1 MQQRATLPLAGN
13 ETAGSAYV
21 RTPMQRAY
29 GELKRRILT
38 CGLPPGA
45 PLNERCLVKE
55 LCVAPA
61 VFHKVCNRLA
71 QEELVRP
78 QKSKTFVVAHFT
90 LADIREL
97 CELRR
102 IVEGRS
108 AALAAERSGPSQ
120 VARLLAV
127 AELRYEPGERHTYGS
142 YLRTNTAFHRQLAL
156 AAQNPRLEAAV
167 TSVIGHIQ
175 RPLYLGLDCGLDP
188 EEATAEHLM
197 IVDAVRRRRPSLAAQ
212 LMESQIRA
220 AEKRMIEAFGDSG
233 FA

>member
-1 MQQRATLPLAGN
+1 MRQRATFPLRGTKT
-13 ETAGSAYV
+13 EESQSV
-21 RTPMQRAY
+21 RASTQRAY

-38 CGLPPGA
+38 CRLAPGTPLP
-45 PLNERCLVKE
+45 ERSLGKE
-55 LCVAPA
+55 LGIARM
-61 VFHKVCNRLA
+61 VFHQVCLRLA
-71 QEELVRP
+71 QDELVRP
-78 QKSKTFVVAHFT
+78 GTSKTFFVAPFT

-102 IVEGRS
+102 IVEGQS
-108 AALAAERSGPSQ
+108 AALAAERSEPSG

-127 AELRYEPGERHTYGS
+127 AELRYQPGERHTYES
-142 YLRTNTAFHRQLAL
+142 YLRTNTAFHRRLAL

-175 RPLYLGLDCGLDP
+175 RPLYLGLDFGLDP

-197 IVDAVRRRRPSLAAQ
+197 IVDAVRRRRQSLAAQ
-212 LMESQIRA
+212 LMESQIRS
-220 AEKRMIEAFGDSG
+220 AEKRMIEALGDSG

>member
-1 MQQRATLPLAGN
+1 MQQRATFPLRGRKAT
-13 ETAGSAYV
+13 ESWSV
-21 RTPMQRAY
+21 RTPAQRAY
-29 GELKRRILT
+29 GDLKRGILT
-38 CGLPPGA
+38 CRLAPGT
-45 PLNERCLVKE
+45 PLEERCLVKE
-55 LCVAPA
+55 LGIAPM
-61 VFHKVCNRLA
+61 VFHNVCMRLA

-78 QKSKTFVVAHFT
+78 ENSKTFVVAHFT

-102 IVEGRS
+102 IVEGQS
-108 AALAAERSGPSQ
+108 AALAAERSGPSE

-127 AELRYEPGERHTYGS
+127 AELRYEPGERRTYES
-142 YLRTNTAFHRQLAL
+142 YLRMNTAFHRQLAL
-156 AAQNPRLEAAV
+156 AAQNTRLEAAV
-167 TSVIGHIQ
+167 SSVIGRIQ
-175 RPLYLGLDCGLDP
+175 RPLYLGLDFGLDT

-212 LMESQIRA
+212 LMESQIRS